1 MVFSALIFIDRGYGL
16 TIPAGFRL
24 TRRGFYFTAVL
35 AFPLNDANVIGKF

>member
-1 MVFSALIFIDRGYGL
+1 MVFSALIFIDRGYV